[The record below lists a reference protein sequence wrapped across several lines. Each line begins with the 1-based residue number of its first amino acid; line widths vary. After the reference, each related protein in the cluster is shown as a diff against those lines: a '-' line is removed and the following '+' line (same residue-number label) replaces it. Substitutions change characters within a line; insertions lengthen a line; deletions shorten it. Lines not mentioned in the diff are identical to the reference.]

1 MKMISFGLTTSMV
14 EYLRMFD
21 SIKFLFQI
29 FSLRKLNSYW
39 LLWLSMVVSF
49 IEIGIF
55 FIAAGSLEYFL
66 FNKPDGLMSAISM
79 INEYLGIEINLTHIL
94 ILGCLLAVLSVLLNF
109 VILAV
114 IREKVI
120 QMGVFLQS
128 RILEPYLN
136 LELDFNNERNSKID
150 LKVFSESLVV
160 IIEGIFLQL
169 YLAISRFLIIIIY
182 IVFGLVLIGANF
194 LLVSLPVALLFACS
208 LVAFSYR
215 IRSLTDKINIIGE
228 RRLRI
233 LTNFVAGRIDI
244 VFFGLPKLLF
254 SKLEG
259 VLKELLDNKIS
270 IMTEVHKPRIV
281 IEGSLIL
288 FMIALGI
295 YRIQNPDIN
304 LSSLEIL
311 SFLLILRLLPALQ
324 QFTSNMRAAAASTW
338 AINDLRNL
346 LRDSKLRYLG
356 TDNVSAWNF
365 KIKHNMNSSDWF
377 SIEVTRSDDG
387 IGNNTFLL
395 KPGVVNVIK
404 GPSGAGKSTLLK
416 TIIEALQARDDWNSN
431 LKEMI
436 SYLPQDPVSLLTT
449 LKQNILMGK
458 SEDGDFSNEDID
470 AIGFT
475 RKWVETFDQSVSID
489 KAIVSGGEA
498 QRIALLRCIY
508 DREKKIFFF
517 DEPTSA
523 LDQYLEDRAAN
534 LIEAIARRGCFVIVV
549 SHTKLRIDK
558 SYVKEIFI

>member
-1 MKMISFGLTTSMV
+1 MLNSV
-14 EYLRMFD
+14 
-21 SIKFLFQI
+21 KFLFQI
-29 FSLRKLNSYW
+29 FPLRKLNSF
-39 LLWLSMVVSF
+39 LLLCISLVTCF

-55 FIAAGSLEYFL
+55 FIAAASIEFFL
-66 FNKPDGLMSAISM
+66 FNKPDGLMSAISV
-79 INEYLGIEINLTHIL
+79 INEYLGIEINMPHIL

-114 IREKVI
+114 IRRKVI
-120 QMGVFLQS
+120 QVGVFLQS

-136 LELDFNNERNSKID
+136 LELDFNNERNNKID
-150 LKVFSESLVV
+150 LKVFAESLIV
-160 IIEGIFLQL
+160 ITEGIFLQI
-169 YLAISRFLIIIIY
+169 YLAISRFLIVIIY
-182 IVFGLVLIGANF
+182 IVFGLFLIGGKF
-194 LLVSLPVALLFACS
+194 LLVSFSVALLFGCS
-208 LVAFSYR
+208 LVAFSYK
-215 IRSLTDKINIIGE
+215 IRSLTDNINILGE

-254 SKLEG
+254 SKLER

-270 IMTEVHKPRIV
+270 VMTEVHKPRIV

-324 QFTSNMRAAAASTW
+324 QFTSNIRAAAAASW

-346 LRDSKLRYLG
+346 LRDSKTRSLG
-356 TDNVSAWNF
+356 TDNVIPWSF
-365 KIKHNMNSSDWF
+365 KIKHNMHSNDWF
-377 SIEVTRSDDG
+377 SIEVSRDDGG

-416 TIIEALQARDDWNSN
+416 TIIEALQARDDWNTN

-436 SYLPQDPVSLLTT
+436 SYLPQNPVSLLTT
-449 LKQNILMGK
+449 LEQNILMGK
-458 SEDGDFSNEDID
+458 SEDGDLSNEDIES
-470 AIGFT
+470 IGFT

-498 QRIALLRCIY
+498 QRIALLRCLY

-523 LDQYLEDRAAN
+523 LDQHLEDRAAN
-534 LIEAIARRGCFVIVV
+534 LIEAIARRGCFVIAV
-549 SHTKLRIDK
+549 SHTDLRIDK
-558 SYVKEIFI
+558 SYVKEIFV

>member
-1 MKMISFGLTTSMV
+1 MLN
-14 EYLRMFD
+14 

-29 FSLRKLNSYW
+29 FPLRKLNSF
-39 LLWLSMVVSF
+39 LLLGISLVASF

-55 FIAAGSLEYFL
+55 FIAAGSIEFFL
-66 FNKPDGLMSAISM
+66 SNKPDGLMSAISV
-79 INEYLGIEINLTHIL
+79 INEYLGIEINLPHIL

-114 IREKVI
+114 IREKVV
-120 QMGVFLQS
+120 QMGVFLQG

-136 LELDFNNERNSKID
+136 LELDFNNERNNKID
-150 LKVFSESLVV
+150 LKVFAESLIV
-160 IIEGIFLQL
+160 ITEGIFLQI

-182 IVFGLVLIGANF
+182 IVCGLFLIGANF
-194 LLVSLPVALLFACS
+194 LLVSFSVALLFALS
-208 LVAFSYR
+208 VVAFSYR
-215 IRSLTDKINIIGE
+215 IRSLTDNINILGE

-254 SKLEG
+254 SKLER
-259 VLKELLDNKIS
+259 VLKQLLQNKIS

-288 FMIALGI
+288 FMIASGI

-324 QFTSNMRAAAASTW
+324 QFTSNIRAAAAASW

-346 LRDSKLRYLG
+346 LRDSKTRSLG
-356 TDNVSAWNF
+356 TDNVSPWNC
-365 KIKHNMNSSDWF
+365 KIKHNLNSSDWF
-377 SIEVTRSDDG
+377 SVEVTRGDNG

-395 KPGVVNVIK
+395 KTGVVNVIK
-404 GPSGAGKSTLLK
+404 GPSGVGKSTLLK
-416 TIIEALQARDDWNSN
+416 TVIQTLQERDDWNSN
-431 LKEMI
+431 LKEMT
-436 SYLPQDPVSLLTT
+436 SYLPQDPITMLTT
-449 LKQNILMGK
+449 LEQNILMG
-458 SEDGDFSNEDID
+458 ECDDGELLNEDLE

-475 RKWVETFDQSVSID
+475 HKWVKTFDQSVSRD
-489 KAIVSGGEA
+489 NLIVSGGEA
-498 QRIALLRCIY
+498 QRIALLRCLY
-508 DREKKIFFF
+508 GRQRKIFFF

-523 LDQYLEDRAAN
+523 LDPQLEDKVAS
-534 LIEAIARRGCFVIVV
+534 LIEAIARRGCFVILV
-549 SHTKLRIDK
+549 SHNELRIDK
-558 SYVKEIFI
+558 SYLREIFI